1 MKKNVVKVLA
11 CAGMLFWAGTL
22 AAQTPQ
28 SEWQKS
34 VETLKSTIK
43 SNPEQAE
50 DDAKALVKG
59 KNKKNVDLIIAISRA
74 YLDAG
79 MIDEAEKYQSMANK
93 ADKKNGN
100 VWVLKGDIELA
111 KKEGGKAGAN
121 YLQAIGFDPACK
133 DAYLKYASLY
143 RASSPTEA
151 INKLEEMKVAVPSD
165 SLEANQMIANIHYNN
180 NRFKQAAAAYET
192 FINTPLATETDQ
204 LRCAFSMF
212 MNHDFE
218 KSLAIVNKGL
228 QGNGRHAGFNRLA
241 MYNYT
246 DLKRFDEAEQAAH
259 AFFNESDSANFVLLD
274 YRYYGI
280 LMNELKNYDKAAE
293 AYAKAIEKDSTDIKL
308 LKELS
313 TAYENGKKFQLA
325 VDAYKKYYD
334 KLETGDEKLNA
345 LLNLGTLYYSW
356 GNCSDSVAVPV
367 EQRMP
372 ALVQADTI
380 FAEVIVNSPDSYTP
394 KLYRAR
400 VHVAMDPETTQG
412 LAKPYYEALMA
423 SLEEKNDPKF
433 NPYLIECYRYLGY
446 YYFLKSDKAQF
457 EYWNKI
463 LAIDPDNAMVKQV
476 LEMEQQRLSQGA
488 QAQ

>member
-1 MKKNVVKVLA
+1 MKKNVVKVLV
-11 CAGMLFWAGTL
+11 CAGMFFGAGTL

-28 SEWQKS
+28 SEWQQS
-34 VETLKSTIK
+34 VENLKNTIK

-59 KNKKNVDLIIAISRA
+59 KNKKNADLIIAISRA

-79 MIDEAEKYQSMANK
+79 KIEEAENYQSMANK

-111 KKEGGKAGAN
+111 KKDGGKAGAN
-121 YLQAIGFDPACK
+121 YLQAIGFDPQCK

-151 INKLEEMKVAVPSD
+151 INKLQEMKAAIPSD
-165 SLEANQMIANIHYNN
+165 SLEANQMIANIHYSN

-192 FINTPLATETDQ
+192 FINTPLATERDQ
-204 LRCAFSMF
+204 IRCAFSMF
-212 MNHDFE
+212 MTHDFE

-228 QGNGRHAGFNRLA
+228 QGNARHAGFNRLA

-246 DLKRFDEAEQAAH
+246 DLKRYPEAEKAAD
-259 AFFNESDSANFVLLD
+259 AFFNNSDSANFVLLD

-280 LMNELKNYDKAAE
+280 LMNEQKNYDKAAE
-293 AYAKAIEKDSTDIKL
+293 AYTKAIEKDSTDL
-308 LKELS
+308 GLWKELA
-313 TAYENGKKFQLA
+313 TAYEKGKKYQQA
-325 VDAYKKYYD
+325 ADIYKKYYD
-334 KLETGDEKLNA
+334 KLENGDEKLNA
-345 LLNLGTLYYSW
+345 LMDLGILYYSW
-356 GNCSDSVAVPV
+356 GTSTDSVAVPV
-367 EQRMP
+367 EQRQP

-380 FAEVIVNSPDSYTP
+380 FAEVSVNSPESFTA

-400 VHVAMDPETTQG
+400 VKVAMDPETTEG
-412 LAKPYYEALMA
+412 LARPYYEALMTA
-423 SLEEKNDPKF
+423 LEEKKDPKY

-446 YYFLKSDKAQF
+446 YYYLKEDMKQM

-463 LAIDPDNAMVKQV
+463 LVIDPDNAMAKAVLESVKQ
-476 LEMEQQRLSQGA
+476 
-488 QAQ
+488 